1 MKTVNSISG
10 GMTSA
15 YIAAHYPADF
25 NQFAL
30 VRTND
35 ITCKFPD
42 EKIRQVVSDKI
53 GREFIGTL
61 ENDMIVY
68 TILDLEQ
75 FIGKEIHWLT
85 GEAFEDIIRK
95 RKALPNVQQRYCT
108 SDMKILPMKKFWYQN
123 INEPTE
129 TRIGFRANEQGRAKT
144 MLEKCREDGF
154 LYEKFIVGKSENGRN
169 QWKELKWHKP
179 VFPLIQSGTFKDE
192 IEFFWKDKPVR
203 FAWKNNCVGCFHNN
217 CMLLKHTS
225 NKDPLK
231 YEWFAKMER
240 EMQSYFVKKNGNES
254 HYGRFL
260 SNGLTYDQ
268 IKNHKL
274 QLDLF
279 DTDFNECD
287 TGYCGL

>member
-1 MKTVNSISG
+1 MKTINSISG

-75 FIGKEIHWLT
+75 FIGKKIHWLT

-95 RKALPNVQQRYCT
+95 RKTLPNVQQRFCT
-108 SDMKILPMKKFWYQN
+108 SDMKILPMKKFWYEH
-123 INEPTE
+123 INEPIE
-129 TRIGFRANEQGRAKT
+129 TRIGFRANEQGRAKS
-144 MLEKCREDGF
+144 MIERCQDDGF
-154 LYEKFIVGKSENGRN
+154 MYEKFIVGKSDNGRN
-169 QWKELKWHKP
+169 KWKELKWQKP
-179 VFPLIQSGTFKDE
+179 RFPLIESGTFKDE

-225 NKDPLK
+225 NRDPIK
-231 YEWFAKMER
+231 YEWFAKIER
-240 EMQSYFVKKNGNES
+240 EIQTNKKNKNEKFFT
-254 HYGRFL
+254 FL
-260 SNGLTYDQ
+260 SNGMTYDE

-279 DTDFNECD
+279 DNDFNECD
-287 TGYCGL
+287 SGYCGL

>member
-1 MKTVNSISG
+1 MKTINSISG

-15 YIAAHYPADF
+15 YIAAHYPADV

-35 ITCKFPD
+35 PTCLFPD
-42 EKIRQVVSDKI
+42 AKIRQIVSDKI

-61 ENDMIVY
+61 ENDTIIY

-75 FIGKEIHWLT
+75 FIGQEIHWLT

-95 RKALPNVQQRYCT
+95 KKLVPNLHLRFCT
-108 SDMKILPMKKFWYQN
+108 SEMKIVPMKKFW
-123 INEPTE
+123 NETIDAPVE
-129 TRIGFRANEQGRAKT
+129 TRIGFRANEMGRAKS
-144 MLEKCREDGF
+144 MLERANDDGF
-154 LYEKFIVGKSENGRN
+154 IYDKFIIGKSENGRN
-169 QWKELKWHKP
+169 KWETKKWYKP
-179 VFPLIQSGTFKDE
+179 KFPLIESGTFKDE
-192 IEFFWKDKPVR
+192 IEHFWKDKAVR

-225 NKDPLK
+225 YRDPVK
-231 YEWFAKMER
+231 FEWFVKMEK
-240 EMQSYFVKKNGNES
+240 EMSQYRTNDNSNF
-254 HYGRFL
+254 GRFL
-260 SNGLTYDQ
+260 FNGMTYED

-279 DTDFNECD
+279 DEDFNECD
-287 TGYCGL
+287 SGYCGI

>member
-1 MKTVNSISG
+1 MKTINSISG

-35 ITCKFPD
+35 ISCKFPD
-42 EKIRQVVSDKI
+42 EKIRQVVSDRIDK
-53 GREFIGTL
+53 EFIGTL
-61 ENDMIVY
+61 ENDMIIY

-75 FIGKEIHWLT
+75 FIGKKIHWLS
-85 GEAFEDIIRK
+85 GEAFEDIIKK
-95 RKALPNVQQRYCT
+95 RKALPNVHQRFCT
-108 SDMKILPMKKFWYQN
+108 SEMKISPMKKFWYES

-129 TRIGFRANEQGRAKT
+129 TRIGFRANEQGRAKS
-144 MLEKCREDGF
+144 MLERCRENGF
-154 LYEKFIVGKSENGRN
+154 MYEKFIVGKSDNGRN
-169 QWKELKWHKP
+169 KWKELKWQKP
-179 VFPLIQSGTFKDE
+179 RFPLIESGTFKDE

-225 NKDPLK
+225 NRDPIK

-240 EMQSYFVKKNGNES
+240 EMSKNIINKDSNFGK
-254 HYGRFL
+254 FL
-260 SNGLTYDQ
+260 SNGMTYDE

-279 DTDFNECD
+279 DNDFNECD
-287 TGYCGL
+287 SGYCGL

>member
-1 MKTVNSISG
+1 MITVNSISG

-35 ITCKFPD
+35 LTCLFPD
-42 EKIRQVVSDKI
+42 AKIRQVVSDKI

-61 ENDMIVY
+61 ENDMIIY

-75 FIGKEIHWLT
+75 FIGQKIHWLT

-95 RKALPNVQQRYCT
+95 RKTLPNIYQRFCT
-108 SDMKILPMKKFWYQN
+108 ADMKILPMKKFWYEN
-123 INEPTE
+123 INQPIE
-129 TRIGFRANEQGRAKT
+129 TRIGFRANEMSRAKS
-144 MLEKCREDGF
+144 MMERCKEDGF
-154 LYEKFIVGKSENGRN
+154 MYEKFIVGQSDNGRN
-169 QWKELKWHKP
+169 KWKELKWQKP
-179 VFPLIQSGTFKDE
+179 QFPLIESGTFKDE
-192 IEFFWKDKPVR
+192 IEHFWKNKDVR

-225 NKDPLK
+225 QREEAKFN
-231 YEWFAKMER
+231 WFINIEKEIKEDAMRR
-240 EMQSYFVKKNGNES
+240 EKKFFTFHS
-254 HYGRFL
+254 D
-260 SNGLTYDQ
+260 GLTYEE

-274 QLDLF
+274 QLDMF
-279 DTDFNECD
+279 DEDFNECD